1 MPTSHAD
8 TMQPVAGDRCRPGD
22 NGRMSSVASV
32 ALTQSIVEIEQ
43 HVAADG
49 WDQRPRMFA
58 LVPTA
63 ELLVTQPRMAA
74 ALGITDDAA
83 ASGGIPT
90 LTSIEQDGLALDQPL
105 DEMLGKMVWPAAVEG
120 CALVIESQML
130 PPSAEAQIPEG
141 LQGAELERW
150 VTKHPERQDVRMAV
164 GVLRDGTRQAAIRLR
179 SKDSDMEVLSG
190 PDLVP
195 NLAEALLRTFDE

>member
-1 MPTSHAD
+1 
-8 TMQPVAGDRCRPGD
+8 
-22 NGRMSSVASV
+22 MSSVASV
-32 ALTQSIVEIEQ
+32 ALMQSVVEIEQ

-49 WDQRPRMFA
+49 WNQRPRMFA

-63 ELLVTQPRMAA
+63 DLLVTQPRMAA
-74 ALGITDDAA
+74 ALGLTDD
-83 ASGGIPT
+83 SGPGGGIPT

-105 DEMLGKMVWPAAVEG
+105 DEMLAKMVWPAAVEG

-130 PPSAEAQIPEG
+130 PPSAEEQIPEE
-141 LQGAELERW
+141 LEGAALERW
-150 VTKHPERQDVRMAV
+150 VSKHPERQDVRMAV
-164 GVLRDGTRQAAIRLR
+164 AVLRDGTRQAAIRLR

-195 NLAEALLRTFDE
+195 NLATALLGTFEE

>member
-1 MPTSHAD
+1 
-8 TMQPVAGDRCRPGD
+8 
-22 NGRMSSVASV
+22 MSSVASV
-32 ALTQSIVEIEQ
+32 ALMQSVVEIEQ
-43 HVAADG
+43 HVATDG

-63 ELLVTQPRMAA
+63 DLLATQPSMAA
-74 ALGITDDAA
+74 ALGLTDESAA
-83 ASGGIPT
+83 AGGIPG
-90 LTSIEQDGLALDQPL
+90 LTSIEQDGLALNQPL
-105 DEMLGKMVWPAAVEG
+105 DEMLAKMVWPAAVEG

-130 PPSAEAQIPEG
+130 PPSAETQIPPG
-141 LQGAELERW
+141 LAGAELERW
-150 VTKHPERQDVRMAV
+150 VAKHPERQDVRMAV

-195 NLAEALLRTFDE
+195 NLAAALSGTFEE

>member
-1 MPTSHAD
+1 
-8 TMQPVAGDRCRPGD
+8 
-22 NGRMSSVASV
+22 
-32 ALTQSIVEIEQ
+32 
-43 HVAADG
+43 
-49 WDQRPRMFA
+49 
-58 LVPTA
+58 
-63 ELLVTQPRMAA
+63 MAA
-74 ALGITDDAA
+74 ALGLTDEAA

-105 DEMLGKMVWPAAVEG
+105 DEMLAKMVWPAAVEG

-130 PPSAEAQIPEG
+130 PPSAETQIPPNLEG
-141 LQGAELERW
+141 ADLELW

-164 GVLRDGTRQAAIRLR
+164 AVLRDGTRQAAIRLR

-195 NLAEALLRTFDE
+195 NLAQALLGTFEE